1 MREDEQCVQD
11 LVTCVHQFDSY
22 PFDPASP
29 TFCALQSAISASSE
43 LAAEFRSVKVAGE
56 KKLTDFFSH

>member
-29 TFCALQSAISASSE
+29 TLRGLQFAILVPTSSE
-43 LAAEFRSVKVAGE
+43 FAAEFRLFKLLVK
-56 KKLTDFFSH
+56 KSKFFFC